1 MKEQAQ
7 TEKALSLERD
17 QLEKA
22 RAKELSEFAKSL
34 EKEQVANLKNALR
47 EQGVLFA
54 GMKEQ
59 ERAIADNVLGNTR
72 REKDKIIIKQEQ
84 TLDSFYKHARLQFE
98 ELQNDVSGLKDMIQ
112 NLIEQQ
118 EVRPNKKS
126 KVEDEICIPQ
136 ASLVV
141 LMDNECDL
149 DDVMRFKVH
158 VVDELY
164 PDLKK
169 YYDSREYNVGQF
181 TITNPAT
188 TVEFGT
194 MLETL
199 RDYGYRGDA
208 ELYYLNP
215 FPGSTPST
223 GLCKIYGQEQVDDLV
238 LAHAAQRTKICHL
251 YLVRPEDDMA
261 DTEYY
266 DDGEEVGD
274 MTP

>member
-1 MKEQAQ
+1 
-7 TEKALSLERD
+7 
-17 QLEKA
+17 
-22 RAKELSEFAKSL
+22 
-34 EKEQVANLKNALR
+34 
-47 EQGVLFA
+47 
-54 GMKEQ
+54 
-59 ERAIADNVLGNTR
+59 
-72 REKDKIIIKQEQ
+72 
-84 TLDSFYKHARLQFE
+84 
-98 ELQNDVSGLKDMIQ
+98 
-112 NLIEQQ
+112 
-118 EVRPNKKS
+118 
-126 KVEDEICIPQ
+126 VEDEICIPQ

-169 YYDSREYNVGQF
+169 YYDSREYNVGLF

-188 TVEFGT
+188 TVEFVT

-223 GLCKIYGQEQVDDLV
+223 GLCKINGQQQVDELV

-251 YLVRPEDDMA
+251 YLVGPEDDMA

-266 DDGEEVGD
+266 DDGRRSRRYDPMKIYAVHTQIIVLCLCLKVRLKLD
-274 MTP
+274 YIIFI